1 VWLTPEAQQVQLFG
15 CPCSFTSVSPV
26 PQIHENS
33 RRCLFD
39 PDVSSLVSKHSL
51 IVGKG
56 GPKMT
61 AKVWCIVFMAA
72 LLVIIGAESVKAQ
85 SESKDRLVKYYE
97 NCITKKISNCNA
109 KTILRTSRSVNLQRK
124 ADLSTR
130 QVRFLTTNKNMLID
144 EMIEQGIDPKPYKV
158 EYYLN
163 KRFYEL
169 NR

>member
-1 VWLTPEAQQVQLFG
+1 
-15 CPCSFTSVSPV
+15 
-26 PQIHENS
+26 
-33 RRCLFD
+33 
-39 PDVSSLVSKHSL
+39 
-51 IVGKG
+51 
-56 GPKMT
+56 MT

-124 ADLSTR
+124 ADLSLR
-130 QVRFLTTNKNMLID
+130 QVTFFTRNKNILID